1 MKNRFWLSIVMA
13 TIGVALLVATA
24 FSGAATSAPTAQSK
38 SDARGGTFRYD
49 LSSDF
54 DYIDP
59 SLAYFTHT
67 WQVGAAVNIHLL
79 GYPDKEGTEGSRL
92 VAEAATGLPTVSKDG
107 KTYTFQIKRGF
118 RFSNGAPVRAANF
131 AESINRAL
139 NPKMQSPAA
148 SFVEDIVGA
157 QAVLDGKA
165 ARAAGITTPN
175 QFTLVIRLSKVAPDF
190 LSRMTMEFFPAM
202 PVGTPIEPEGLNAPM
217 VSAGPY
223 FVKEWVKNRSAL
235 VVRNP
240 HWNNAKEPWKSLA
253 RPANVDAIQYTV
265 GNSLDATKLRIDK
278 NETDFGAV
286 PTSAYSGLVDQ
297 YGINKER
304 FFIRKNMVFWYL
316 AMNNESALFK
326 GNLKLRQ
333 AVNWAIDRPQMVR
346 QHGFLAGG
354 RTDQILPPGMPGY
367 KQWSI
372 YPLGGVNNN
381 SLNKAKELA
390 NGNVRGGKAVFYA
403 FTTSFGPTVAQVV
416 QFNLKQIG
424 LDVEIKSFTRT
435 VQHEKVGTRGE
446 PFDISHSGWGADYAD
461 PSNFINVL
469 LDGGR
474 IQAANNVNESYF
486 NDPAFNKR
494 MQEANL
500 LSGDARLKTFGE
512 LDRDITKNGA
522 PLASYINTNGR
533 YYVSQSTGC
542 FTVDPTHGVMNL
554 VAICK
559 K

>member
-13 TIGVALLVATA
+13 TIGVALLVATVFA
-24 FSGAATSAPTAQSK
+24 GAATSAPSAQSK
-38 SDARGGTFRYD
+38 ADARGGTFRYD
-49 LSSDF
+49 NINDF

-59 SLAYFTHT
+59 SLAYFSHT
-67 WQVGAAVNIHLL
+67 WQLGAAVGLQLL
-79 GYPDKEGTEGSRL
+79 GYADKEGPEGSRL
-92 VAEAATGLPTVSKDG
+92 RAEAAAGMPTVSKDG
-107 KTYTFQIKRGF
+107 KTYTFKIKQGF
-118 RFSNGAPVRAANF
+118 RFSNGTPVTSRNF
-131 AESINRAL
+131 AFAINRAL
-139 NPKMQSPAA
+139 NPRMQSPAA

-157 QAVLDGKA
+157 KAVLDGKVA
-165 ARAAGITTPN
+165 TASGVRTPN
-175 QFTLVIRLSKVAPDF
+175 NTTLVVRLTKVAPDF

-202 PVGTPIEPEGLNAPM
+202 PTNTPIEPEGVNAPM

-223 FVKEWVKNRSAL
+223 YVKEWVKGRSAL
-235 VVRNP
+235 VARNP
-240 HWNNAKEPWKSLA
+240 YWNNNKEPWKSLA
-253 RPANVDAIQYTV
+253 RPANVDAIAYTI

-278 NETDFGAV
+278 NDTDYGGV

-297 YGINKER
+297 FGINKER
-304 FFIRKNMVFWYL
+304 FFIRKNLVFWYL
-316 AMNNESALFK
+316 ALNNESALFK

-354 RTDQILPPGMPGY
+354 RTDQILPPGMPGF
-367 KQWSI
+367 KNFSV

-381 SLNKAKELA
+381 SLNKAKGLA
-390 NGNVRGGKAVFYA
+390 NGNLRGGKAVFYA
-403 FTTSFGPTVAQVV
+403 FNSSFGPTVAQVV
-416 QFNLKQIG
+416 QYNLKQIG
-424 LDVEIKSFTRT
+424 IDLEIKSFTRT

-469 LDGGR
+469 LDGSR
-474 IQAANNVNESYF
+474 IQAANNVNEAYF
-486 NDPAFNKR
+486 NDPKFNSAMAK
-494 MQEANL
+494 AAS
-500 LSGDARLKTFGE
+500 LSGDARLQAYSN
-512 LDRDITKNGA
+512 LDRDITKDGA

-533 YYVSQSTGC
+533 YYVSQSVGC
-542 FTVDPTHGVMNL
+542 FTVDPTHGVINL